1 MWRHHLEHAPGRV
14 HRLDGPP
21 ETIRATGD
29 RSLTAITTVHGQCL
43 LKVAVATQ
51 GKASTALLAR
61 SGPAS
66 TMRVRLSGPDSP
78 PPAPRAR
85 GVWVFPWTTT
95 SLTRNSGE

>member
-1 MWRHHLEHAPGRV
+1 MASTASTA
-14 HRLDGPP
+14 PP

-29 RSLTAITTVHGQCL
+29 RSLIAITTVHGQCL

-51 GKASTALLAR
+51 GRASTALSAR

-66 TMRVRLSGPDSP
+66 IMRVRLPGPDSP
-78 PPAPRAR
+78 AASTTRAR
-85 GVWVFPWTTT
+85 GVWVLPWTTT